1 LPPPRRRPDARLD
14 RKPQENDM
22 TTPIHAMYLEKASA
36 LLALIAAEE
45 GDAIVRA
52 GAAVADRIAED
63 RLIYVIGPGGH
74 SQIGAEE
81 VFSRA
86 GGLAC
91 IEAFIDDGFYLG
103 NGAGRSMRIERTPG
117 YARALL
123 DDVAFDAGDILI
135 IVNAYGINSATIDS
149 AMYAREHGMTSIGVT
164 SIANQR
170 GLPQGHPSRHPSGK
184 DLCDLVDIVVDT
196 KMPLGDAVMAV
207 EGVAEK
213 AGPVSTMLNAYAM
226 NSIMLEAIAEL
237 ARRGIEPPVWRSS
250 NSPGGDEANIGIT
263 ERYRTRVR
271 NL

>member
-1 LPPPRRRPDARLD
+1 MA
-14 RKPQENDM
+14 
-22 TTPIHAMYLEKASA
+22 TPIHAVYLQKASA
-36 LLALIAAEE
+36 LIAQIATEE
-45 GDAIVRA
+45 GEAIVKA
-52 GAAVADRIAED
+52 GVAVADRIAED

-91 IEAFIDDGFYLG
+91 IVSFIDQGFYLG
-103 NGAGRSMRIERTPG
+103 NGAARSMRIERTPG
-117 YARALL
+117 YAKALL
-123 DDVAFDAGDILI
+123 DEVTFDAGDILI
-135 IVNAYGINSATIDS
+135 IVNAYGINAATIDS
-149 AMYAREHGMTSIGVT
+149 AMYARERGMTSIGVT

-170 GLPQGHPSRHPSGK
+170 GLPQGHPSRHPSGR

-196 KMPLGDAVMAV
+196 KMPLGDAVMSID
-207 EGVAEK
+207 GVTEK
-213 AGPVSTMLNAYAM
+213 VGPVSTIVNAFAM

-250 NSPGGDEANIGIT
+250 NSPGGDEANVGVT
-263 ERYRTRVR
+263 ERYRTRIP

>member
-1 LPPPRRRPDARLD
+1 
-14 RKPQENDM
+14 M
-22 TTPIHAMYLEKASA
+22 TRVHETYLEKAKA
-36 LLALIAAEE
+36 ILDRLAGEEAES
-45 GDAIVRA
+45 IQKA
-52 GAAVADRIAED
+52 GIAVADRVAED

-86 GGLAC
+86 GGLAA
-91 IEAFIDDGFYLG
+91 IYSFLDDGFYLG

-123 DDVAFDAGDILI
+123 SEVAFDSRDLLI

-149 AMYAREHGMTSIGVT
+149 AMYAHELGMTTIGVT

-170 GLPQGHPSRHPSGK
+170 GLPQGHPSRHPSGR

-196 KMPLGDAVMAV
+196 KMPLGDALLEIDGVSQAV
-207 EGVAEK
+207 
-213 AGPVSTMLNAYAM
+213 GPVSTMVNAYAM
-226 NSIMLEAIAEL
+226 NAIMLEAMVEL
-237 ARRGIEPPVWRSS
+237 VRRGIDPPVWKSS
-250 NSPGGDEANIGIT
+250 NSPGGDEANVAVID
-263 ERYRTRVR
+263 RYRTRVP

>member
-1 LPPPRRRPDARLD
+1 
-14 RKPQENDM
+14 M
-22 TTPIHAMYLEKASA
+22 TDPIHKSYLE
-36 LLALIAAEE
+36 AAIGLMARVADEE
-45 GDAIVRA
+45 GPAIQRA
-52 GAAVADRIAED
+52 GAAIADRIAED

-91 IEAFIDDGFYLG
+91 IVSFIDDGFYLG
-103 NGAGRSMRIERTPG
+103 NGAARSMRIERTPG

-123 DDVAFDAGDILI
+123 AGVDFDSRDLLI

-149 AMYAREHGMTSIGVT
+149 AMYAHERGMTSIGVT

-170 GLPQGHPSRHPSGK
+170 GLPPGHPSRHPSSQ

-196 KMPLGDAVMAV
+196 KMPLGDAVLAID
-207 EGVAEK
+207 GVAEK
-213 AGPVSTMLNAYAM
+213 VGPVSTMLNAYAM
-226 NSIMLEAIAEL
+226 NAIMLEAIASL
-237 ARRGIEPPVWRSS
+237 ADRGIEAPVWRSS
-250 NSPGGDEANIGIT
+250 NSPGGDEANVGIT
-263 ERYRTRVR
+263 ERYRTRIP

>member
-1 LPPPRRRPDARLD
+1 MGA
-14 RKPQENDM
+14 
-22 TTPIHAMYLEKASA
+22 PIHATYLDGVVE
-36 LLALIAAEE
+36 LLAKIRDEE
-45 GDAIVRA
+45 GEAIALA
-52 GAAVADRIAED
+52 GTAIADRIAQD

-91 IEAFIDDGFYLG
+91 IVSFIDDGFYLG
-103 NGAGRSMRIERTPG
+103 NGAARSMAIERTPG
-117 YARALL
+117 YARAILS
-123 DDVAFDAGDILI
+123 DTEFDAGDLLI

-149 AMYAREHGMTSIGVT
+149 ALYAHEIGMTKIGVT

-196 KMPLGDAVMAV
+196 KMPLGDAIMTID
-207 EGVAEK
+207 GVAEK
-213 AGPVSTMLNAYAM
+213 VAPVSTFVNAYAM

-237 ARRGIEPPVWRSS
+237 ARRGIEAPVWRSS
-250 NSPGGDEANIGIT
+250 NSPGGDEANVAVN
-263 ERYRTRVR
+263 ERYRGRIR

>member
-1 LPPPRRRPDARLD
+1 MA
-14 RKPQENDM
+14 
-22 TTPIHAMYLEKASA
+22 TPVHAEYLEKASA
-36 LLALIAAEE
+36 LIAQIAAEE
-45 GDAIVRA
+45 GEAIVRA
-52 GAAVADRIAED
+52 GGAIADRIAED

-91 IEAFIDDGFYLG
+91 IVSFIDDGFYLG
-103 NGAGRSMRIERTPG
+103 NGAARSMRIERTPG

-123 DDVAFDAGDILI
+123 DEVAYEAGDILI
-135 IVNAYGINSATIDS
+135 IVNAYGINAATIDS
-149 AMYAREHGMTSIGVT
+149 AAYAREHGMTSIGVT

-170 GLPQGHPSRHPSGK
+170 GLPQGHPSRHPSGR

-196 KMPLGDAVMAV
+196 KMPLGDAVLQL

-213 AGPVSTMLNAYAM
+213 VGPVSTIVNAFAL

-237 ARRGIEPPVWRSS
+237 ARRGIDPPVWRSS
-250 NSPGGDEANIGIT
+250 NSPGGDEANRALS
-263 ERYRTRVR
+263 ERYRTRIR

>member
-1 LPPPRRRPDARLD
+1 MTAPIHVTYLD
-14 RKPQENDM
+14 R
-22 TTPIHAMYLEKASA
+22 AME
-36 LLALIAAEE
+36 LLTRLRDEE
-45 GDAIVRA
+45 GEAITRA
-52 GAAVADRIAED
+52 GLAVAERIADD

-91 IEAFIDDGFYLG
+91 IWSFLDDGFYLG
-103 NGAGRSMRIERTPG
+103 HGAARSMAIERTPG
-117 YARALL
+117 YARAILDGAGMADGDVLL
-123 DDVAFDAGDILI
+123 

-149 AMYAREHGMTSIGVT
+149 AMYAREKGLTSIAVT
-164 SIANQR
+164 SVANQR

-184 DLCDLVDIVVDT
+184 DLCDLADIVVDT

-207 EGVAEK
+207 DRVTEK
-213 AGPVSTMLNAYAM
+213 VGPVSTMVNAYAI

-250 NSPGGDEANIGIT
+250 NSPGGDEANLSVT
-263 ERYRTRVR
+263 ARYRHRVP